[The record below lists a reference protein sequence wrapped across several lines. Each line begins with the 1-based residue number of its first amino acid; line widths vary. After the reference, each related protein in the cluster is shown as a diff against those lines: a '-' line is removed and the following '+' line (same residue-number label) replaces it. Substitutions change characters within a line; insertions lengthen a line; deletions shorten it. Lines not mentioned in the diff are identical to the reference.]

1 MLMTVKG
8 KNLRIAQDLK
18 ERILSGGYP
27 VGSKLESLSA
37 LTKQFKTTVV
47 TMSRALD
54 ILENEG
60 LIDRVNGL
68 GIFVKQQVK
77 YRFAVVF
84 DSKAEMGLFAHKAV
98 FMKYFID
105 YCHNNGSEYKVF
117 EDIDTVRDC
126 NRVRKFLRENSFNA
140 VLISSRAF
148 AAGVAKYLHGIPIA
162 AIGLYAYKDLDTCI
176 HSDTAWTANAYKYLL
191 DSGCKKI
198 AVLTNRD
205 QMHLWQKPEIVT
217 QKEIYKKMCNH
228 HPEHFNSE
236 MFLQADLTPRS
247 GYEKTCSLL
256 DAMSENQKIGLVVT
270 DSILTHGAISAAL
283 QKQYQIGENLIIVSH
298 ALNGFNLCQ
307 FAIPVVTAQDD
318 ISKHIAIIDSLILN
332 YSRTGILE
340 RGIKI
345 TSSRMILPE
354 K

>member
-1 MLMTVKG
+1 MTVKG

-27 VGSKLESLSA
+27 VDSKLEPISTLA
-37 LTKQFKTTVV
+37 KQFKTTVV

-60 LIDRVNGL
+60 LIERINGL
-68 GIFVKQQVK
+68 GVFVKKQVK
-77 YRFAVVF
+77 YRFAIVF

-105 YCHNNGSEYKVF
+105 YCHDNGSEYKVF

-148 AAGVAKYLHGIPIA
+148 AVGAAKYLHGIPIA

-191 DSGCKKI
+191 DRGCRKI
-198 AVLTNRD
+198 AVLTNHD
-205 QMHLWQKPEIVT
+205 SMHLWQNPEIMT
-217 QKEIYKKMCNH
+217 QEEIYGKMSNLY
-228 HPEHFNSE
+228 PDFFDSG
-236 MFLQADLTPRS
+236 MFLQVDLTPRS
-247 GYEKTCSLL
+247 GYEATCSLL
-256 DAMSENQKIGLVVT
+256 DTIPKDQKIGLVVT

-283 QKQYQIGENLIIVSH
+283 QKQYRIGENLIIVSH

-318 ISKHIAIIDSLILN
+318 ISRHIAIIDSLLLN
-332 YSRTGILE
+332 YCKTGTLE

-345 TSSRMILPE
+345 TSSKIILQE
-354 K
+354 E